1 MNRGGATRLT
11 GAKMIVDYEQIVPLS
26 LIHDE
31 VDHLSGGD
39 AAYTHAWS
47 PKKFAERSNEMRDWK
62 QLRHGARGVAHL
74 IGRRYI
80 FDSPPE
86 LALEDVIENHTIC
99 TLIVGDDHANI

>member
-1 MNRGGATRLT
+1 
-11 GAKMIVDYEQIVPLS
+11 MIVDYEQIVSLS

-31 VDHLSGGD
+31 VDHLCGSD

-47 PKKFAERSNEMRDWK
+47 PRKIAERSNEMRGSK
-62 QLRHGARGVAHL
+62 QLRLGARGVAHL

-86 LALEDVIENHTIC
+86 LFLKDVLEKQTIC
-99 TLIVGDDHANI
+99 TGIVGDDHANI